1 MESTE
6 SLSGDWTGVE
16 TISFLSQLSQERS
29 LGIRQQLPS
38 GQDAARG
45 AKEAAPAARA
55 TPQVH
60 SGLEDTKAPQRG
72 KAERKGL
79 GDSMGGGFG
88 VGRASPNPGAGKV
101 TSEVK
106 VEQVPLPSSPTR
118 KHLCPPARNSWALS
132 RGSARERLK
141 SPGAAGTT
149 VPLGCWGR
157 RWAPREGA
165 GERGGPSLR
174 REGLRPWAPKDG
186 AATTSEGPARVQAGP
201 GRAPESPGPVSHS
214 PRAAPKFFPL
224 GCSRPLPPASLSL
237 PPSLLLSAS
246 EKFGPG
252 PPAGSPTLTR
262 RGAEPKCPGAGAEG
276 GGGRRR

>member
-165 GERGGPSLR
+165 APRKSSAPAHRLGAPHSPGEELSPSARARAQRAAAGG
-174 REGLRPWAPKDG
+174 G
-186 AATTSEGPARVQAGP
+186 ASAELLTAGPAAPAADRAGKGVEAAGCHLPALPPRRVT
-201 GRAPESPGPVSHS
+201 
-214 PRAAPKFFPL
+214 PRSAAP
-224 GCSRPLPPASLSL
+224 
-237 PPSLLLSAS
+237 
-246 EKFGPG
+246 
-252 PPAGSPTLTR
+252 
-262 RGAEPKCPGAGAEG
+262 
-276 GGGRRR
+276 